1 MYHQPIEASPLGLFA
16 SQGDREAAIRE
27 ITQSQMYKVVL
38 LGRIPGPS
46 LRAASV
52 LAAPI
57 PLAA

>member
-1 MYHQPIEASPLGLFA
+1 MYHQPIEASPLVVFA

-27 ITQSQMYKVVL
+27 ITQSQMFTVVL

-52 LAAPI
+52 LEAPI
-57 PLAA
+57 QFQA